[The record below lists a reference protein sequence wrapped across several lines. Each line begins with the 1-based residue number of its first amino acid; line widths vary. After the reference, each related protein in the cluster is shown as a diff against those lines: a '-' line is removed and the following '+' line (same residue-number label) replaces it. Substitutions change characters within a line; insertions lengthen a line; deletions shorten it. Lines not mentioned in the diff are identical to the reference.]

1 MFIANKKEAPL
12 TGLTGMGGGGT
23 GLSLKGASGPLY
35 FVFNADTVTL
45 TRDTGNNA
53 NNGSLADVFDGGISN
68 GLSFNSFDQGTL
80 NALFE
85 FDPVIPVNNGSFRVY
100 WIPQDNCG
108 GTGRCGNHAINGGS
122 FSNNSTFSNGQF
134 LWDSFSVS
142 SLSSFHIKMTSSSPG
157 SWGNSLAIKGFE
169 IDGVILAYNDEV
181 YNDGR
186 NPSVEEP

>member
-1 MFIANKKEAPL
+1 MDYYKFIL
-12 TGLTGMGGGGT
+12 GFLV
-23 GLSLKGASGPLY
+23 
-35 FVFNADTVTL
+35 FVAGQVTAWFQL
-45 TRDTGNNA
+45 
-53 NNGSLADVFDGGISN
+53 
-68 GLSFNSFDQGTL
+68 
-80 NALFE
+80 
-85 FDPVIPVNNGSFRVY
+85 
-100 WIPQDNCG
+100 
-108 GTGRCGNHAINGGS
+108 
-122 FSNNSTFSNGQF
+122 NGQF